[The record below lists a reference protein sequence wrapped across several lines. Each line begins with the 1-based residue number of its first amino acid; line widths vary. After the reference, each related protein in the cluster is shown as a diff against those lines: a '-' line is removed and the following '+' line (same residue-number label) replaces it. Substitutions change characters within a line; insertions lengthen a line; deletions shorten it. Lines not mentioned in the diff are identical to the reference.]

1 MLGAGLKVIL
11 ITCSILLKSLSK
23 RSGESEVACVIA
35 LVDDSEESTDEVL
48 LSSTVEA
55 CTRNVV
61 EALGFNRLGEE
72 TLQLV
77 QEQPRCKDRESMINT
92 VVDSTVL
99 KGVAVLK
106 CIEKVVTFL
115 DWPVYT
121 CFYSTSE
128 CLIKCEFS

>member
-99 KGVAVLK
+99 KGFAVSK
-106 CIEKVVTFL
+106 CIVK
-115 DWPVYT
+115 
-121 CFYSTSE
+121 
-128 CLIKCEFS
+128 